1 MDVSRFNHLFYSLFL
16 PSMCMKRSISL
27 LFSFSILL
35 FSCSDLKKDEQ
46 LLRISKLEKRIE
58 LIENERLKNEIDT
71 LTALKIA
78 TNAVEIRI
86 KNYLVLDTIDLV
98 LGKKMDAYKIMRRN
112 LKPLGKQNSQL
123 KQAIREEEKS
133 LKDLKTDIE
142 NGSGSRD
149 KYESYILFE
158 KNKINQ
164 LQTLLDEYLRLKEE
178 TLATYRE
185 LHSELNQLSLDL
197 IRKHILN
204 HL

>member
-1 MDVSRFNHLFYSLFL
+1 
-16 PSMCMKRSISL
+16 MKRSISL

>member
-1 MDVSRFNHLFYSLFL
+1 
-16 PSMCMKRSISL
+16 MKRSITF
-27 LFSFSILL
+27 LFSLSMFIV
-35 FSCSDLKKDEQ
+35 SCSDLKKDEQ
-46 LLRISKLEKRIE
+46 LKRISKLENGLA
-58 LIENERLKNEIDT
+58 LIEKNRLNNEIDT

-98 LGKKMDAYKIMRRN
+98 LGKKMDAYKIMRRS
-112 LKPLGKQNSQL
+112 LKPLGKQNIQL
-123 KQAIREEEKS
+123 KQAIREEQKS

-164 LQTLLDEYLRLKEE
+164 LQTLLDEYLMKKQEMLE
-178 TLATYRE
+178 TYRK
-185 LHSELNQLSLDL
+185 LHPELNQLSLDL
-197 IRKHILN
+197 VRKYNLTH
-204 HL
+204 

>member
-1 MDVSRFNHLFYSLFL
+1 MKQSIFLFL
-16 PSMCMKRSISL
+16 SCCV
-27 LFSFSILL
+27 LL
-35 FSCSDLKKDEQ
+35 FSCADLKKDEQ
-46 LLRISKLEKRIE
+46 LQRISKLEQ
-58 LIENERLKNEIDT
+58 RLSGLEKTRAKNEIDT

-86 KNYLVLDTIDLV
+86 KTYLVLDTINLV

-123 KQAIREEEKS
+123 KNAIREEQKT
-133 LKDLKTDIE
+133 LKALKTDIE
-142 NGSGSRD
+142 SGSGSRD

-164 LQTLLDEYLRLKEE
+164 IEVLVKEYLRLKKEIVK
-178 TLATYRE
+178 TYRE

-197 IRKHILN
+197 LRQHNLN
-204 HL
+204 H

>member
-1 MDVSRFNHLFYSLFL
+1 
-16 PSMCMKRSISL
+16 MKRSISL

-197 IRKHILN
+197 IRKHNLN
-204 HL
+204 HQ

>member
-1 MDVSRFNHLFYSLFL
+1 
-16 PSMCMKRSISL
+16 MKRSISL

-164 LQTLLDEYLRLKEE
+164 IQTLLDEYLRLKEE

-197 IRKHILN
+197 IRKHNLN
-204 HL
+204 HQ

>member
-1 MDVSRFNHLFYSLFL
+1 
-16 PSMCMKRSISL
+16 MCMKRSITFLLSL
-27 LFSFSILL
+27 SMFIV
-35 FSCSDLKKDEQ
+35 SCSDLKKDEQ
-46 LLRISKLEKRIE
+46 LKRISKLEKGLT
-58 LIENERLKNEIDT
+58 LIENDRLKNEIDT

-98 LGKKMDAYKIMRRN
+98 LGKKMDAYKIMRRS
-112 LKPLGKQNSQL
+112 LKPLGKQNIQL
-123 KQAIREEEKS
+123 KQAIREEQKS

-164 LQTLLDEYLRLKEE
+164 LQTLLDEYLRQKQE
-178 TLATYRE
+178 TLATYRK
-185 LHSELNQLSLDL
+185 LHPELNQLSLDL
-197 IRKHILN
+197 VRKHNLT
-204 HL
+204 H